1 VHVLYLTQAKVTE
14 SNLTSM
20 LGPLVFLLAKTS
32 KLFYLI
38 FPDERHLRKAL
49 HYIYTFLLLFANLS
63 GILLKVENVSLTCDS
78 SSCSQRLQNYFIW
91 SSLMNVIYEK
101 HYIIYIHFYYCL
113 QTCHEYCWKWR
124 MCHWLATVLLQTKL
138 TATI

>member
-1 VHVLYLTQAKVTE
+1 MHVLYLTQAKVTE

-78 SSCSQRLQNYFIW
+78 SSTNKTDRYDITEMLLKVELSTINHKPTSQLKYCVFDVKQHYKYITINNTHIRQ
-91 SSLMNVIYEK
+91 MK
-101 HYIIYIHFYYCL
+101 H
-113 QTCHEYCWKWR
+113 K
-124 MCHWLATVLLQTKL
+124 
-138 TATI
+138 